1 MRVHYCKPG
10 LFMLKFMNL
19 THPFTECMICQ
30 NNARRQC
37 FSEAVHWIYLFLLSD
52 VRYRLSGSQ
61 HLLTASAFIMT
72 GLGDNVLL
80 LTVNL
85 TLCQRKRKKKITCL
99 VKISKSVET
108 IDSLNIHFQ
117 RNSVLPSQVLQVNL
131 SQFWQIFLLQQP
143 AYLHNI
149 EEQLHGLQHSRWF
162 FGSFYVCDPWR
173 QHLLANPSNSSPA
186 GSYHCLNFDGCRDKA
201 R

>member
-1 MRVHYCKPG
+1 MRVHNCKPG
-10 LFMLKFMNL
+10 PLMLKFMNL
-19 THPFTECMICQ
+19 KHPFTECMICQ

-52 VRYRLSGSQ
+52 VRYRLSGSH
-61 HLLTASAFIMT
+61 HLLTDSVLFMT

-80 LTVNL
+80 FLL
-85 TLCQRKRKKKITCL
+85 KKTKKEITWL

-117 RNSVLPSQVLQVNL
+117 RNSVLPSQVQQVNL
-131 SQFWQIFLLQQP
+131 SQFWQMFLFQQP

-162 FGSFYVCDPWR
+162 FGSFYVCDSWR
-173 QHLLANPSNSSPA
+173 QNFLANPSNSSPG
-186 GSYHCLNFDGCRDKA
+186 GSYRCLNFDEFRDKA